1 MKVRTDFV
9 TNSSSSSFVIAY
21 KDLPEIDVQTIKN
34 YPFLKNYKLL
44 IEKVLFASG
53 YSSETTKGKLLKS
66 KQEWDKYFIDRYGW
80 RDSDTIDTILKEED
94 YLVDTYNKAVK
105 ALEEGFFVL
114 AKEIDYNDSF
124 YEEIIK
130 SLAKDNDDFLIL
142 EEG

>member
-21 KDLPEIDVQTIKN
+21 KDLPEIDAQTISN

-44 IEKVLFASG
+44 IETVLFASG
-53 YSSETTKGKLLKS
+53 CSTDTTRGTLVKS
-66 KQEWDKYFIDRYGW
+66 KTEWDKYFLDRYSW

-114 AKEIDYNDSF
+114 AKQVDYNDAF
-124 YEEIIK
+124 YAQIIK
-130 SLAKDNDDFLIL
+130 SLANDNDDFLII
-142 EEG
+142 EED

>member
-1 MKVRTDFV
+1 
-9 TNSSSSSFVIAY
+9 
-21 KDLPEIDVQTIKN
+21 
-34 YPFLKNYKLL
+34 
-44 IEKVLFASG
+44 VLFASG

-66 KQEWDKYFIDRYGW
+66 KQEWDKYFIDKYGW

>member
-21 KDLPEIDVQTIKN
+21 KNLPEIDEQNIKN

-53 YSSETTKGKLLKS
+53 YSSETTEGKLLKN
-66 KQEWDKYFIDRYGW
+66 KKEWDKYFVDRYGW
-80 RDSDTIDTILKEED
+80 RSSDTIDSILKEED